1 MNGDLCVMS
10 AENFCARAEENISEL
25 VFQSTDVK
33 LIAAQWSIGD
43 SASPSSSLMGLS
55 PDGNGQTQRN
65 YLTNNEKAK
74 EAISRAGK
82 RNAVKGWPP
91 SGPLSQ

>member
-1 MNGDLCVMS
+1 MP

-33 LIAAQWSIGD
+33 LVAAQWSIGE
-43 SASPSSSLMGLS
+43 SASPSKPLVDPS
-55 PDGNGQTQRN
+55 PGGNGQTVRN